1 MGVNTVKTDLV
12 ALTLAVFALVSCR
25 PAKEAAPLKTNIDL
39 RMHIAAL
46 EKAIPTLMETA
57 GIPGMSI
64 ALIRDG
70 EIAWSRGFGIK
81 NTKTGELVKDDT
93 VFEAASLTKP
103 FFAFL
108 AMKFVEDGKLDL
120 DRPLVTYA
128 PEDYIVQNFIRHP
141 PDKEGFRYD
150 LFKKIT
156 ARMVLSH
163 SSGLPHGEPRLPLP
177 IFFEPGKRYK
187 YSAEGYEYLQVIVEH
202 LAGEPLDEIIRKM
215 VIEPLRM
222 KDSSMVWR
230 EAYETQAAVG
240 HDGFADTTGEFRKRT
255 KADAAA
261 TLYTTAADYAQFVA
275 ALMNNRGLGKNT
287 IKKMLSP
294 QIEVE
299 KNVSWSLGFGLERT
313 RNGRAFWQWG
323 DYGIFRNYIA
333 AYPADKI
340 GVVYLTNSENGLS
353 IGQEILDL
361 AIGGG
366 EDYGLAHLKYP
377 RYDSPSMILVQMV
390 RTKGVDAAVHLYRE
404 QRKKDPA
411 YYRESDLNG
420 LGYAL
425 MNGGRVNEAVEIL
438 KLNAEAFPDS
448 ANVYDSLAEACMKNG
463 DDGKAVLLYK
473 RAIETAPQDKNPDK
487 AFLERLVKG
496 AREKVEKL
504 EKRISRKLGDKDA
517 EKKYA
522 RFLGNWEYDVAGF
535 GKLVLRVFVA
545 DGLLWGSVEGGVLG
559 RRAEFIPVE
568 GKPLEFKLDSP
579 EQGVFDVEFIADDKG
594 TVVKSQFYLP
604 SGNIKGTGF
613 KKKT

>member
-1 MGVNTVKTDLV
+1 MKK
-12 ALTLAVFALVSCR
+12 TLAAVMMVVFALVSCR
-25 PAKEAAPLKTNIDL
+25 PTKKVAPLKTNVDL
-39 RMHIAAL
+39 REHIAAL

-57 GIPGMSI
+57 GVPGMSI

-70 EIAWSRGFGIK
+70 EVVWSRGFGVK
-81 NTKTGELVKDDT
+81 NTKTGEPVKDDT

-120 DRPLVTYA
+120 DKPLVTYA

-141 PDKEGFRYD
+141 VDKEGFRYD

-163 SSGLPHGEPRLPLP
+163 SSGLPHGEPRMPLP
-177 IFFEPGKRYK
+177 IFFEPGKQYK
-187 YSAEGYEYLQVIVEH
+187 YSAEGYEYLQVVVEH
-202 LAGEPLDEIIRKM
+202 LAGEPLDEIMRKR
-215 VIEPLRM
+215 VIEPFGM

-240 HDGFADTTGEFRKRT
+240 HDCFADTTGELRKRT

-275 ALMNNRGLGKNT
+275 ALMNNRGLEKST

-294 QIEVE
+294 QIKVE

-313 RNGRAFWQWG
+313 PNGKAFWQWG

-333 AYPADKI
+333 AYPEKKI

-353 IGQEILDL
+353 IGQEVLDL

-366 EDYGLAHLKYP
+366 EDYGLGHLEYP
-377 RYDSPSMILVQMV
+377 RYHSPFMALV
-390 RTKGVDAAVHLYRE
+390 RTIRTQGINEALRFYQE
-404 QRKKDPA
+404 QRKQDPT
-411 YYRESDLNG
+411 YFKESDLNR
-420 LGYAL
+420 LGYTL
-425 MNGGRVNEAVEIL
+425 MNGGREGEAVEIL
-438 KLNAEAFPDS
+438 KMNAEAFPDS
-448 ANVYDSLAEACMKNG
+448 ANVYDSLAEAYMTSG
-463 DDGKAVLLYK
+463 DDGQAVLFYK
-473 RAIETAPQDKNPDK
+473 RAIEMAPRDKNSDK
-487 AFLERLVKG
+487 AFLESLVKG
-496 AREKVEKL
+496 AREKVERL
-504 EKRISRKLGDKDA
+504 EKRISRKLGDKEA

-522 RFLGNWEYDVAGF
+522 RFLGNWEYDVPGF

-579 EQGVFDVEFIADDKG
+579 ALGLFDHKFIADDKG
-594 TVVKSQFYLP
+594 AVVKSEFYLP
-604 SGNIKGTGF
+604 SANIKGTGF

>member
-1 MGVNTVKTDLV
+1 MGAKTIKKAFV
-12 ALTLAVFALVSCR
+12 AVTLAVFALVSCR
-25 PAKEAAPLKTNIDL
+25 PAKKVAPLKTNVD
-39 RMHIAAL
+39 RQEQIAAL
-46 EKAIPTLMETA
+46 ERGIPALMETA
-57 GIPGMSI
+57 GVPGMSI

-70 EIAWSRGFGIK
+70 EVVWARGFGIK
-81 NTKTGELVKDDT
+81 NTITGEPVKDDT

-103 FFAFL
+103 FFAYL

-163 SSGLPHGEPRLPLP
+163 SSGLPHGESRMPLP

-187 YSAEGYEYLQVIVEH
+187 YSAEGYEYLQLVVEH
-202 LAGEPLDEIIRKM
+202 LAGEPLDEIMRKM

-222 KDSSMVWR
+222 KDSSLVWR

-240 HDGFADTTGEFRKRT
+240 HDCFAGTTGEFRERT

-275 ALMNNRGLGKNT
+275 AVMNSQGLEKNT
-287 IKKMLSP
+287 IKTMLSP
-294 QIEVE
+294 QIKVE
-299 KNVSWSLGFGLERT
+299 KNVSWSLGFGLEHT
-313 RNGRAFWQWG
+313 RNGKAFWQWG
-323 DYGIFRNYIA
+323 DYGIFRNYVA
-333 AYPADKI
+333 AYPEKKI

-377 RYDSPSMILVQMV
+377 RYDSPSMALV
-390 RTKGVDAAVHLYRE
+390 RTVRTQGVDEALRLYQE
-404 QRKKDPA
+404 QRKKDPT
-411 YYRESDLNG
+411 YYKESDLNR
-420 LGYAL
+420 LGYSL
-425 MNGGRVNEAVEIL
+425 MNGRRVGEAVKIL

-448 ANVYDSLAEACMKNG
+448 ANVYDSLAEAYMKSG
-463 DDGKAVLLYK
+463 DDGQAVLLYK
-473 RAIETAPQDKNPDK
+473 KAIEMAPQDKNRDK
-487 AFLERLVKG
+487 PFLESLVKG
-496 AREKVEKL
+496 AREKVDKL
-504 EKRISRKLGDKDA
+504 EKRISRKLPDKEA

-522 RFLGNWEYDVAGF
+522 RFLGDWEYDVPGV

-545 DGLLWGSVEGGVLG
+545 DGLLWGRVEGGVLG
-559 RRAEFIPVE
+559 ERAEFIPVE

-579 EQGVFDVEFIADDKG
+579 ELGLFDHKFIADDKG
-594 TVVKSQFYLP
+594 DVVKSEFYLP
-604 SGNIKGTGF
+604 SANIKGTGF

>member
-1 MGVNTVKTDLV
+1 MGLKTMKTPFAAMTMA
-12 ALTLAVFALVSCR
+12 ALALVSCR
-25 PAKEAAPLKTNIDL
+25 PAKETAPLKTNVD
-39 RMHIAAL
+39 RREHIAAL
-46 EKAIPTLMETA
+46 EKAIPALMETA

-70 EIAWSRGFGIK
+70 KVVWSRGFGIK
-81 NTKTGELVKDDT
+81 NTKTGEPVKDDT

-120 DRPLVTYA
+120 DRPLITYA

-163 SSGLPHGEPRLPLP
+163 SSGLPHGESRMPLP

-187 YSAEGYEYLQVIVEH
+187 YSAEGYEYLQLIVEH
-202 LAGEPLDEIIRKM
+202 LAGEPLDGIMRKM
-215 VIEPLRM
+215 LIEPLQM

-240 HDGFADTTGEFRKRT
+240 HDCFADTTGEFRKRT

-261 TLYTTAADYAQFVA
+261 TLYTTAADYAQFVT
-275 ALMNNRGLGKNT
+275 ALMNSRGLKKNT
-287 IKKMLSP
+287 MKTMLSP

-299 KNVSWSLGFGLERT
+299 KNVSWSLGFGLEHT
-313 RNGRAFWQWG
+313 SNGKAIWQWG

-333 AYPADKI
+333 AYPEKKI

-353 IGQEILDL
+353 IGQEILDQ

-366 EDYGLAHLKYP
+366 EDYGLAHLKYA
-377 RYDSPSMILVQMV
+377 RYDSPFMVLV
-390 RTKGVDAAVHLYRE
+390 RTVRTRGVDEAVRLYQE
-404 QRKKDPA
+404 QRKKDPT
-411 YYRESDLNG
+411 YYEERDLNR

-425 MNGGRVNEAVEIL
+425 MNGGRVTEAVEIL

-448 ANVYDSLAEACMKNG
+448 ANVYDSLAEAYMKSG
-463 DDGKAVLLYK
+463 DDGQAVLFYK
-473 RAIETAPQDKNPDK
+473 KAIETAPRDKNPDK
-487 AFLERLVKG
+487 AFLESLVKG

-504 EKRISRKLGDKDA
+504 EKRISRKLGDKEA
-517 EKKYA
+517 EKKFA
-522 RFLGNWEYDVAGF
+522 RFLGNWEYDVPGF

-545 DGLLWGSVEGGVLG
+545 DGLLWGSVQGGVLG
-559 RRAEFIPVE
+559 GRAEFIPVE
-568 GKPLEFKLDSP
+568 GRPLEFKLDSP

-594 TVVKSQFYLP
+594 AVVRSQFYLP
-604 SGNIKGTGF
+604 SANIKGTGF

>member
-1 MGVNTVKTDLV
+1 MRTKTMKKAFT
-12 ALTLAVFALVSCR
+12 ALTMAVLALVSCR
-25 PAKEAAPLKTNIDL
+25 PVKKVAPLKTNVEL
-39 RMHIAAL
+39 REHIGAL
-46 EKAIPTLMETA
+46 EKVIPSLLETA
-57 GIPGMSI
+57 GVPGMSI

-70 EIAWSRGFGIK
+70 KVVWSRGFGIK
-81 NTKTGELVKDDT
+81 NAKTGERVKDDT

-120 DRPLVTYA
+120 DRPLITYA

-141 PDKEGFRYD
+141 VDKEGFRYD

-163 SSGLPHGEPRLPLP
+163 SSGLPHGEPRMPLP
-177 IFFEPGKRYK
+177 IFFEPGKQYK
-187 YSAEGYEYLQVIVEH
+187 YSAEGYEYLQLVVEH
-202 LAGEPLDEIIRKM
+202 IAGEPLDEIMRKM
-215 VIEPLRM
+215 VIEPFGM

-230 EAYETQAAVG
+230 EAYQTQAAVG
-240 HDGFADTTGEFRKRT
+240 HDCFADTTGEFRKRT

-261 TLYTTAADYAQFVA
+261 TLYTTAADYAQFVT
-275 ALMNNRGLGKNT
+275 ALMTDRGLKNST
-287 IKKMLSP
+287 IKQMLSP

-313 RNGRAFWQWG
+313 RNGQAFWQWG

-333 AYPADKI
+333 AYPEKKI

-366 EDYGLAHLKYP
+366 EDYGLALLKYP
-377 RYDSPSMILVQMV
+377 RYDSPSMGLA
-390 RTKGVDAAVHLYRE
+390 RTIRTQGIDEALRSYQER
-404 QRKKDPA
+404 RGKDPA
-411 YYRESDLNG
+411 YFKESDLNR

-425 MNGGRVNEAVEIL
+425 MNGGRVGEAVEIL
-438 KLNAEAFPDS
+438 KLNADAFPDS
-448 ANVYDSLAEACMKNG
+448 ANVYDSLAEAYMKSG
-463 DDGKAVLLYK
+463 DDGQAVLFYK
-473 RAIETAPQDKNPDK
+473 RTIETAPGDKNADK
-487 AFLERLVKG
+487 TLLESLVKG
-496 AREKVEKL
+496 AQEKVEKL
-504 EKRISRKLGDKDA
+504 EKRIGRKLGDNEA
-517 EKKYA
+517 EKRYA
-522 RFLGNWEYDVAGF
+522 RLLGNWEYDVPGL
-535 GKLVLRVFVA
+535 GKLIMRVFVA

-568 GKPLEFKLDSP
+568 GKPLEFMLDSS
-579 EQGVFDVEFIADDKG
+579 EQGLFDFKFIADDKG
-594 TVVKSQFYLP
+594 AVVKSEFYLP
-604 SGNIKGTGF
+604 SANVKGTGL